1 MNMSNENLNNQL
13 TEWRHYLHSY
23 PETAF
28 EEENTARFV
37 AEKLLEMGYEVVTGI
52 GKTGV
57 VGTLKNGDGP
67 GIIGIRADMDALNI
81 QEQTNLPYSSKYP
94 GKMHACGHDGHV
106 TTALGAAK
114 LLADR
119 KNFNGM
125 VRFIFQPAEEH
136 GEGALAMLKD
146 GLFERFPI
154 DEFYGLH
161 NMPGLPEGQIHSKVG
176 GIMASEDNFEIR
188 IKGKGGHASAPN
200 MGVDALVTASQIILA
215 LQTIVARNIDPI
227 DTAVVSCTEI
237 HTDGTVNVI
246 PTNVVITGDCRS
258 YKPEVQSLI
267 KERMQA
273 ICESIC
279 EANGATCEFTYRNSF
294 SPTVNW
300 EDCHHTVVQAAT
312 NVLGEENV
320 VDHAQPIMG
329 SEDFGHFIDKIPGC
343 YVFLG
348 GKREGEE
355 VYPLHHAKFDYKDEN
370 LVRGAEFFAEIVRLK
385 LPL

>member
-1 MNMSNENLNNQL
+1 MSKENFKNQL
-13 TEWRHYLHSY
+13 LEWRHYLHAH

-28 EEENTARFV
+28 EEENTSRFV

-57 VGTLKNGDGP
+57 VGTLKNGEGS

-81 QEQTNLPYSSKYP
+81 QEQTDLPYASKNP

-106 TTALGAAK
+106 ATALGAAK
-114 LLADR
+114 LLADQ
-119 KNFNGM
+119 KNFDGT

-136 GEGALAMLKD
+136 GEGALAMMKD

-154 DEFYGLH
+154 DELYGLH
-161 NMPGLPEGQIHSKVG
+161 NMPGLPVGQIHSKVG
-176 GIMASEDNFEIR
+176 GILASEDNFEIR
-188 IKGKGGHASAPN
+188 IKGKGGHASAPH
-200 MGVDALVTASQIILA
+200 MGVDPLVTAAEIILA

-237 HTDGTVNVI
+237 HTDGIVNAI

-273 ICESIC
+273 ICEYIC
-279 EANGATCEFTYRNSF
+279 KANGATCEFTYSNSF
-294 SPTVNW
+294 SPTLNW
-300 EDCHHTVVQAAT
+300 EDCHQTAVKAAVSVV
-312 NVLGEENV
+312 GKENV
-320 VDHAQPIMG
+320 IENAQPIMG

-343 YVFLG
+343 FVFLG
-348 GKREGEE
+348 GKCEGEE
-355 VYPLHHAKFDYKDEN
+355 VYPLHHAHYDYNDEN
-370 LVRGAEFFAEIVRLK
+370 LIRGAEFFAEVVRLK